1 MAVDTVAAMAT
12 WADVERDVPDFAA
25 AVRRVFDAGT
35 NKTIATL
42 RSDGSPRISG
52 TELVFENGQVVLGM
66 MPGSRKLSDVRRDP
80 RVAIHSP
87 TLEPPPNSLGEGDAK
102 LSGVLVDAD
111 PGTRGSPADSGL
123 YHLYIREVV
132 LTTVE
137 RDELVIR
144 SWHPGSG
151 LREKRRR

>member
-1 MAVDTVAAMAT
+1 MST
-12 WADVERDVPDFAA
+12 WADVERDVPEFAA

-35 NKTIATL
+35 NKTVATI

-52 TELVFENGQVVLGM
+52 TELVFESGEVRLGM

-87 TLEPPPNSLGEGDAK
+87 TLEPPPGSLGVGDAK
-102 LSGVLVDAD
+102 LSGVLVDTETGGQESD
-111 PGTRGSPADSGL
+111 PGMFRLDV
-123 YHLYIREVV
+123 REVV

-137 RDELVIR
+137 GDELVIR
-144 SWHPGSG
+144 SWHPGTG
-151 LREKRRR
+151 LRARRRR